1 MKTRNFVLSALGLS
15 AAITFGGAETASAQ
29 AKSQTRIPVRKD
41 APPME
46 MAKPDTV
53 YIRTKPDT
61 VMMMGRTDTVT
72 VRMRPDTVMQMQMLP
87 IQRLPGVYF
96 ALGGGVA
103 VPMND
108 WRNSTKDGPS
118 VQGQLGYY
126 PMNGAIGI
134 RIDGLANFFGH
145 RDTNCPQCPSP
156 RLYEGNADLT
166 LRFPLDRTSH
176 LNPVLY
182 FMGGGGLD
190 KFTDFLPYV
199 NSDNKTV
206 TAGGDTYLAYPGLLL
221 STTSTAANFRG
232 DKTLFF
238 NYNAGAGMDFTAFD
252 LHFYVESKY
261 TTINTTKGNSHY
273 FPITAGLKFY

>member
-15 AAITFGGAETASAQ
+15 AAFTFGGAETASAQ

-41 APPME
+41 APPMA

-87 IQRLPGVYF
+87 IQRLPGVYLG
-96 ALGGGVA
+96 LGGGVA

-108 WRNSTKDGPS
+108 WRNSTKDGPA
-118 VQGQLGYY
+118 VQAQLGYY

-134 RIDGLANFFGH
+134 RVDGLANFFGH

-176 LNPVLY
+176 LNPVIY
-182 FMGGGGLD
+182 IMGGGGLD

-199 NSDNKTV
+199 NTEGKTV
-206 TAGGDTYLAYPGLLL
+206 SAGGNSYLNYPGLTL
-221 STTSTAANFRG
+221 SNNSAAANYAG

-238 NYNAGAGMDFTAFD
+238 NYNAGAGLDFTAVD
-252 LHFYVESKY
+252 LHFFVETKY

-273 FPITAGLKFY
+273 FPITAGIKFY